1 MNTDLEQIVMD
12 LHYAA
17 RKIELELG
25 HGALSDD
32 IRKCANRL
40 SAIASPPRSQKYED
54 TKKGN

>member
-1 MNTDLEQIVMD
+1 MSLDTLEQIVMD

-25 HGALSDD
+25 HCALSDD

-40 SAIASPPRSQKYED
+40 SIIVNPPIPQKHTE
-54 TKKGN
+54 KGE